1 MLQYIEGDPRF
12 SNIRRGSRSLV
23 YTWARKEF
31 KNLQRADKIGIP
43 VPHPIAVNKN
53 VLIMDFIGENGVS
66 APLLK
71 DVILSDLE
79 KTYQQIFGY
88 VKELFQKA
96 RIVHGDLSEY
106 NIMIQDEKPILI
118 DFSQGVLIEHPMAMD
133 FLRRDLE
140 NLYRYFDRQ
149 GLDLPP
155 LEKMYESVTL
165 GAV

>member
-1 MLQYIEGDPRF
+1 
-12 SNIRRGSRSLV
+12 
-23 YTWARKEF
+23 
-31 KNLQRADKIGIP
+31 
-43 VPHPIAVNKN
+43 
-53 VLIMDFIGENGVS
+53 
-66 APLLK
+66 
-71 DVILSDLE
+71 
-79 KTYQQIFGY
+79 
-88 VKELFQKA
+88 
-96 RIVHGDLSEY
+96 
-106 NIMIQDEKPILI
+106 MIQDEKPILI